1 MRPVDKQNLQN
12 LWGRIPVWGKLLHPN
27 ILPFRGVEIGEN
39 FNFSLIYDW
48 GEEGNITKYLE
59 SNPAAS
65 RPPLVRELVP

>member
-1 MRPVDKQNLQN
+1 M
-12 LWGRIPVWGKLLHPN
+12 WGKLLHPN